1 MKAKTTEEKVK
12 SVAYTYAGEL
22 LKVWYESVIS
32 DVSEV
37 AEGAAEEIPELAG
50 QGALIENCI
59 RDAVKDVYEHASAYA
74 DMRFALEF
82 HGIDGSIAD
91 TVKSILN

>member
-1 MKAKTTEEKVK
+1 MAEKTPENKLK
-12 SVAYTYAGEL
+12 GVAYTYAGEL
-22 LKVWYESVIS
+22 LKVWYESIMS

-37 AEGAAEEIPELAG
+37 AEGAAEDIPELAG
-50 QGALIENCI
+50 QSALIENCI
-59 RDAVKDVYEHASAYA
+59 RDAVQDVYDHASAYA
-74 DMRFALEF
+74 DLRFALEF